1 MHLIFNFFLKNY
13 DECDYAF
20 RERAKYLLFLFILA
34 AVVEPVLIVSE
45 VIRTQSINSVTT
57 LFLSISLSIMAFS
70 LILLKRGNYFLAA
83 NIFFVILFAVVW
95 SVIFFDPSVNLL
107 ERFDTFGFVLAVLS
121 LTPLFL
127 NNRPSLVFYFAANEL
142 ILIAVTLSQMEAL
155 SIPQTTAVDFII
167 DSTIAMVIVGV
178 AALLIMMI
186 NRRAQEKNLEFIE
199 RQRDENSKMV
209 TIVNTVESVSEKL
222 TKSVESMALDIGT
235 FSEVSQNQASSVEQI
250 TATIEEL
257 TSNADGILSMS
268 EGQNKSL
275 KGVLDKLSIL
285 SGVVGRMEEET
296 KKITGARETL
306 NRESE
311 KTRDTL
317 KKIVVSVGTMTREIK
332 EIEGVVAM
340 ISDISDQINLLSLNA
355 AIEAARAG
363 EAGRGFAVVADEVS
377 KLAEQTT
384 ENVKSI
390 TGLMQKNISG
400 LNSSNEQLQ
409 SFIHVLNTM
418 IASIH
423 ELGVSIDT
431 IVDNIR
437 EDTALNSDL
446 VTSTSGVMLSAER
459 VKNAI
464 CEQHTAIAEVL
475 KSVTSINESTQSVAD
490 GALNLSETSSAVSAT
505 GRQLGEVLHFK
516 TALK

>member
-1 MHLIFNFFLKNY
+1 
-13 DECDYAF
+13 
-20 RERAKYLLFLFILA
+20 
-34 AVVEPVLIVSE
+34 
-45 VIRTQSINSVTT
+45 
-57 LFLSISLSIMAFS
+57 
-70 LILLKRGNYFLAA
+70 
-83 NIFFVILFAVVW
+83 
-95 SVIFFDPSVNLL
+95 
-107 ERFDTFGFVLAVLS
+107 
-121 LTPLFL
+121 
-127 NNRPSLVFYFAANEL
+127 
-142 ILIAVTLSQMEAL
+142 
-155 SIPQTTAVDFII
+155 
-167 DSTIAMVIVGV
+167 
-178 AALLIMMI
+178 
-186 NRRAQEKNLEFIE
+186 
-199 RQRDENSKMV
+199 
-209 TIVNTVESVSEKL
+209 VNTVESVSEKL